1 MSTENIFIGGKV
13 PELVRAENGTVLFD
27 KNNLQEGDSIV
38 VVGTPNEA
46 DVITNKS
53 AMGALIKR
61 FFVKNGEMV
70 EDKVVEALDDDGHQI
85 CDCWESEL
93 DGFDLNTQNSC
104 VACVKYNSQ
113 DCKEPLARILKD
125 LNVSCGKF
133 LSRKDN
139 EAALDE
145 AYEDIAAQYIS
156 YEIGKIKVAISTF
169 IVSAL
174 KKNHKEV
181 NDALD
186 LAVQS
191 LNLALQSL
199 R

>member
-1 MSTENIFIGGKV
+1 MTTENIFLGGKV
-13 PELVRAENGTVLFD
+13 PEIVKDVNGTILFD
-27 KNNLQEGDSIV
+27 KNHLPEGDTIV

-53 AMGALIKR
+53 TMGTLIKR